1 MKHKHP
7 FNGSNQ
13 SVSDSKFQPF
23 SRSYES
29 GARCQFY
36 RSVIAAV
43 SGSLFC
49 VGAGEHAVAQTGD
62 AMTQMPGRMLAETYQ
77 SSPPAVFPGLDSERM
92 QLQWPTQPLQPAGPP
107 LYSSTNTAPVT
118 PAPAPATP
126 PPETTPPPSSSTNVG
141 VVPSATT
148 PPSASA
154 TPPASPDTSTTLAL
168 PALPLQPTVYKN
180 ELGASADFMYGT
192 GTISVPIG
200 YGLAKSP
207 LLAGPIIHEPIS
219 ASRSTVY
226 YGGTVSY
233 SYGRSWFLDFSG
245 EDGRSTGATA
255 VTIPA
260 SSGNIPS
267 SFDVNDTWY
276 QVYLRYNFQNF
287 LANTRFRAYLRGG
300 VSIVSATL
308 TTENNQLN
316 VGAIS
321 IPVGQGYSEHD
332 NTLDILGNFG
342 FGLSYS
348 LYSTF
353 RFKAGLQL
361 EGEAFGGNRSQDIT
375 ESLGITHFLHPA
387 SPVLTGST
395 TINDTVYGAI
405 GRLTLHSE
413 YRLGARW
420 KLTGDVGIMTKYS
433 FVTYPG
439 ADTQQELLYGPYVKI
454 GASLVF

>member
-1 MKHKHP
+1 MKQKHP

-13 SVSDSKFQPF
+13 SVGDSKFQPF
-23 SRSYES
+23 SGTYES

-49 VGAGEHAVAQTGD
+49 VGAGEHAVAQTAD
-62 AMTQMPGRMLAETYQ
+62 APTQMPGRMLAETYQ
-77 SSPPAVFPGLDSERM
+77 SSPPTVFPGLNLERV

-107 LYSSTNTAPVT
+107 LYSTNTL
-118 PAPAPATP
+118 PATNTP
-126 PPETTPPPSSSTNVG
+126 PATTTPPATAPPPSSSTNVG
-141 VVPSATT
+141 VAPSE
-148 PPSASA
+148 SA
-154 TPPASPDTSTTLAL
+154 TPPAISDTSSTLAL

-255 VTIPA
+255 LTIPA

-308 TTENNQLN
+308 TTENNQMN

-332 NTLDILGNFG
+332 NTLDILGNLG

-353 RFKAGLQL
+353 RFKAGLLL
-361 EGEAFGGNRSQDIT
+361 EGEGFGGDRSQDIT
-375 ESLGITHFLHPA
+375 ESLGITHFLHPG

-439 ADTQQELLYGPYVKI
+439 ADTQQELLYGPYVKV